1 MLGRLIPEPG
11 GEEMACFIIVR
22 DKVERKGTVWLGSL
36 AITTKKLTFGDPS
49 PHAFTFLGQSLGG
62 G

>member
-1 MLGRLIPEPG
+1 MLVRLIPEPG

-36 AITTKKLTFGDPS
+36 AITTKKLTFVDLS
-49 PHAFTFLGQSLGG
+49 PHAFTFLG
-62 G
+62 